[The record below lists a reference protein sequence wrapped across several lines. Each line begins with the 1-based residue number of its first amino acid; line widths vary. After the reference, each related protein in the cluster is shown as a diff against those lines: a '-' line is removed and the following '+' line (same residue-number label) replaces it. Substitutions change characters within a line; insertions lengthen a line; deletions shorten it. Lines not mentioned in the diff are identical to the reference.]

1 MGEVLVGMVIMVGA
15 VDDPRTSGAN
25 ATGPITEAR
34 VIREEEAL
42 QGGRRLGS
50 LPWSWFLPLTKSD
63 TSTEA
68 VGVGA
73 DVGVCAYGA
82 ERANIVVIHT
92 GAARTPRWRERH
104 KIKHGRDLS
113 ENKKKEKEKD
123 ET

>member
-1 MGEVLVGMVIMVGA
+1 MVGT

-50 LPWSWFLPLTKSD
+50 LPWSWFLPLAKSD

-73 DVGVCAYGA
+73 DVGVGAYGA
-82 ERANIVVIHT
+82 ERADIVVIHT
-92 GAARTPRWRERH
+92 GAAGTPRWRERH
-104 KIKHGRDLS
+104 KIEHGRNLN
-113 ENKKKEKEKD
+113 ENKKKKMKHEKK
-123 ET
+123 